1 MAARLSKIYTKT
13 GDDGTTAVRAEVRL
27 SKSDPLIELIGSLDE
42 LNSMIGE
49 LISLP
54 IENGVDEDENENEHK
69 HYNTL
74 LFNIQHQLFN
84 LGGEL
89 CMPEYPGITQKDIQF
104 LETEIDAFNTQ
115 LPPLKEFILPGG
127 SMKAAKCLF
136 LLSWCLATLWKKLS
150 WPAVVNVM
158 NAGACVVTKSLM
170 LCCVWAS
177 RKCAVVSTSVR
188 WASLPSLAATL
199 PEPSLQLH
207 SSRNICSHSCWL
219 CFCCCR

>member
-127 SMKAAKCLF
+127 SMKAAKCF
-136 LLSWCLATLWKKLS
+136 SVRAFSRRVERVAVHYQNLS
-150 WPAVVNVM
+150 
-158 NAGACVVTKSLM
+158 
-170 LCCVWAS
+170 
-177 RKCAVVSTSVR
+177 STSLKYLNRLSDFLFVLSR
-188 WASLPSLAATL
+188 IYNLKSHTEIYWNSRRLQKLTSKHH
-199 PEPSLQLH
+199 PEEQT
-207 SSRNICSHSCWL
+207 
-219 CFCCCR
+219 